1 MRCGYPAVRIGSVE
15 GAACATCP
23 DDHASIG
30 KRAFLP
36 PPESSGPG
44 LLLRAARPTG
54 PRWISRQESPPPLLL
69 DWPRRAVL
77 HSRAPE
83 PCRLRRDDHEVDPL
97 LADPTRHHGRA
108 APPGATPCRLRLDH
122 PCRGAASRRF
132 DSPAGLIR
140 ICCSC
145 GYGSRLRPLRDHI
158 RHHLRTFATIRNRQE
173 NPRPTV
179 SHLSGGSTCRLRL
192 FEECLRHSSG
202 TP

>member
-1 MRCGYPAVRIGSVE
+1 MA
-15 GAACATCP
+15 CP

-54 PRWISRQESPPPLLL
+54 PRWISRRESPPPLFL

-83 PCRLRRDDHEVDPL
+83 PCRLRRDDHEVYPL

-108 APPGATPCRLRLDH
+108 APPGATRYRLRRIH
-122 PCRGAASRRF
+122 PCRGAASRRC
-132 DSPAGLIR
+132 DSPCRFDPDLLQLR
-140 ICCSC
+140 IWQPSAAPS
-145 GYGSRLRPLRDHI
+145 GPHPAPSPHLRDDPEPAGESTTHGLPPFRRI
-158 RHHLRTFATIRNRQE
+158 DMSPSALRGVPPALKRHPLTARR
-173 NPRPTV
+173 
-179 SHLSGGSTCRLRL
+179 LSA
-192 FEECLRHSSG
+192 HV
-202 TP
+202 